1 MLRFTLVTFVILLQ
15 TGCVKPREILQ
26 VPYDSAHKQENWQ
39 KAVSFIQSNG
49 YPITLIDEPT
59 GVLTT
64 GWLEPASSEVG
75 ILDTREQVSITVSN
89 EGRLIVNVTFHCR
102 DRVNAFGR
110 FFVCRPDLAE
120 KRQRVIARSILGE
133 DAELPQA
140 RVN

>member
-1 MLRFTLVTFVILLQ
+1 MQRFTLGIFILLLQ
-15 TGCVKPREILQ
+15 TGCVKPRQILQ
-26 VPYDSAHKQENWQ
+26 VPYESTHKKDNWQ
-39 KAVSFIQSNG
+39 RAVSFLQANG

-75 ILDTREQVSITVSN
+75 ILDTREQVSITVSSQGN
-89 EGRLIVNVTFHCR
+89 LIVNVTFHCR
-102 DRVNAFGR
+102 DRVNAFGQ

-140 RVN
+140 RD